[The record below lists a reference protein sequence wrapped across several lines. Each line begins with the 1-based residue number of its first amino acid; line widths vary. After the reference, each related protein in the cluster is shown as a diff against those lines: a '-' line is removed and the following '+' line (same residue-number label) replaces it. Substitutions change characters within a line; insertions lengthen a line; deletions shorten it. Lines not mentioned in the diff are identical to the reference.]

1 MPKAEPTRLFAEFVV
16 IVIGVLVAL
25 GVDEWRENASDRA
38 SEAQY
43 VERLISELV
52 NDSTEMALA
61 IRIGSRKA
69 AGIDRVLGRLSDAA
83 WVHERP
89 SAVFPDLTYTYA
101 RPELQTTTF
110 DELRGAGGLSLVRD
124 EELRFRIG
132 HHYRSSLHDFGR
144 LDERRTALARARMD
158 LFPPVDGLPGSPLFG
173 ESGVLDSVWAAAIDS
188 AFLAAPNAPERLR
201 RLQGP
206 EYQGLL
212 NQERAYAR
220 AIESI
225 SAQILESTAVLLAEL
240 REYADSDHI
249 ENP

>member
-1 MPKAEPTRLFAEFVV
+1 MPKAEPTRLVAEFLV

-25 GVDEWRENASDRA
+25 GVDEWRENARDRA

-52 NDSTEMALA
+52 RDSSEMALA
-61 IRIGSRKA
+61 IRIGTRKV

-83 WVHERP
+83 WVRERP
-89 SAVFPDLTYTYA
+89 SAAFPDLTYAYA

-110 DELRGAGGLSLVRD
+110 DELRGAGGLSLIRD

-132 HHYRSSLHDFGR
+132 HHYRSSLHHFGR
-144 LDERRTALARARMD
+144 LDERRTSLPRVRWD
-158 LFPPVDGLPGSPLFG
+158 LFPAVDGLPGSSPLFG
-173 ESGVLDSVWAAAIDS
+173 RSGVLDSVWATAIDS
-188 AFLAAPNAPERLR
+188 AFLAAPNLPERLQ
-201 RLQGP
+201 RLQSA

-220 AIESI
+220 AMESI
-225 SAQILESTAVLLAEL
+225 SAQILESTTGLLAEL
-240 REYADSDHI
+240 RQQADS
-249 ENP
+249 NR